1 MPTGVQTS
9 FLEVSAKFDIDP
21 EFNMMNEMTAD
32 MQAETYFAPKQFA
45 LIEDQQAGSTG
56 GPGGPAGGEESE
68 LDKEE
73 TALES

>member
-9 FLEVSAKFDIDP
+9 FLELNAKFDIDP

-32 MQAETYFAPKQFA
+32 MQSETYFAPKQFA
-45 LIEDQQAGSTG
+45 LVEEKEGPPP
-56 GPGGPAGGEESE
+56 PGGESD

-73 TALES
+73 DELEK